1 MADRLVLL
9 GTGTCQL
16 LPERRASSVLIE
28 VGASRVVFDMG
39 RGIAD
44 RLAELGLRQD
54 DVGHVLISHFH
65 ADHVSDL
72 VPYLHA
78 ASWSQ
83 LDSRSRD
90 LEIVGPA
97 GLERLVETMVE
108 ALGRDSLIRPGGY
121 EVRIREAE
129 AGPLR
134 IGGLSGEYVSLPP
147 AGNHGFAFTHR
158 GRRMAITG
166 DSGFHGQ
173 EIEFLRGAD
182 LAVIDSGHLSDEEIV
197 RLAVDSG
204 ARRIVCSHLY
214 RELDIAALGGAAAAR
229 GYAGELSVGADGM
242 SLPL

>member
-16 LPERRASSVLIE
+16 RPERRASSVLIE
-28 VGASRVVFDMG
+28 VGESRVVYDMG

-44 RLAELGLRQD
+44 RLAELGVCQD
-54 DVGHVLISHFH
+54 DVGQVLISHFH
-65 ADHVSDL
+65 ADHISDL

-83 LDSRSRD
+83 IDPRSRD
-90 LEIVGPA
+90 LEIVGPP
-97 GLERLVETMVE
+97 GLERLLE
-108 ALGRDSLIRPGGY
+108 AILGAIGRDSLIRPGGY
-121 EVRIREAE
+121 GVRILEAE

-147 AGNHGFAFTHR
+147 AGNHGFAFTR
-158 GRRMAITG
+158 NDRRVAITG
-166 DSGFHGQ
+166 DSGFHR
-173 EIEFLRGAD
+173 EEVEFLRGAD

-197 RLAVDSG
+197 RLAVDCG
-204 ARRIVCSHLY
+204 ARTIVCSHLY
-214 RELDIAALGGAAAAR
+214 RELDIAALGSAAAAR
-229 GYAGELSVGADGM
+229 GYDGELRVGVDGM